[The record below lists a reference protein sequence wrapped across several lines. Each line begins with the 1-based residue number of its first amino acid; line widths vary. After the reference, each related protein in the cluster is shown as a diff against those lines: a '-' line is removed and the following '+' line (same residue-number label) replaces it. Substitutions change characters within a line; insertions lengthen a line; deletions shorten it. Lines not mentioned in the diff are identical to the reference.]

1 MYRMD
6 ITQHAPSDVRLL
18 APFFLDDMWQENF
31 AKQTLDNA
39 DVQHTIDPDDVSFI
53 REDDKFIVEIDAVE
67 TQHNQAVAGSFPMLA
82 IHTNVYESDTMT
94 EAEAIGGMLLDSG
107 MDVGEIDHIIGASN
121 WRNTDTIAANYH
133 KVEQ

>member
-1 MYRMD
+1 MYRID

-18 APFFLDDMWQENF
+18 APFHLDEMWQENF

-39 DVQHTIDPDDVSFI
+39 EVQHTINPEDVSFI
-53 REDDKFIVEIDAVE
+53 KDDGKFIVKIDAVE
-67 TQHNQAVAGSFPMLA
+67 TTHNNAVAGSFPMLA
-82 IHTNVYESDTMT
+82 IHTKVYESATMT

-107 MDVGEIDHIIGASN
+107 MDVGEIDQIIGASN

-133 KVEQ
+133 KVQE